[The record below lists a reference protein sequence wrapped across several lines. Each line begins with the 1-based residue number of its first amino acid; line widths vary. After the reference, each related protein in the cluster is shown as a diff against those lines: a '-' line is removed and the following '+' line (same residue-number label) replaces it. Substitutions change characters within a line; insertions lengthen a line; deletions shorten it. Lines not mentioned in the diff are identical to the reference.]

1 MFVLSLPRGKI
12 CNEDRNELP
21 PNGPSPVHSAPQS
34 SSDDWFPYK
43 SHVQFELANFLYRCN
58 QMSQGDTDILL
69 NLINAMLTSHGN
81 HAPFENHSDM
91 HNTIDATTLGEAPW
105 DHFTLSYNGPLP
117 EGVSREDIPGWMTE
131 EHEESGFAT
140 QWLSWKIC
148 IQILT
153 SRISLI
159 ILHIKNIQW
168 MGYINSV
175 TSCQGTGHG
184 NRQWVYYY
192 FSIYSTHPSL
202 HRIWLSKIILRQ

>member
-21 PNGPSPVHSAPQS
+21 PNSPSPVHSAPQS

-131 EHEESGFAT
+131 EHEVWFCNPMTLLENLHSNPDFKDKFDYTPYQEHTVDGLHQFCDFMSGN
-140 QWLSWKIC
+140 WSW
-148 IQILT
+148 QQAV
-153 SRISLI
+153 SL
-159 ILHIKNIQW
+159 LL
-168 MGYINSV
+168 
-175 TSCQGTGHG
+175 
-184 NRQWVYYY
+184 
-192 FSIYSTHPSL
+192 F
-202 HRIWLSKIILRQ
+202 

>member
-1 MFVLSLPRGKI
+1 MFVLSLPIGKI

-21 PNGPSPVHSAPQS
+21 PNSPSPVHSAPQS

-81 HAPFENHSDM
+81 HAPFKNHSDM
-91 HNTIDATTLGEAPW
+91 HNTIDVTTLGEAPW

-131 EHEESGFAT
+131 EHEVWFCNPMTLLEYLLSNPDFKDEFDYTPYQEHTVDGLHQFCDFMSGN
-140 QWLSWKIC
+140 WSW
-148 IQILT
+148 QQAV
-153 SRISLI
+153 SL
-159 ILHIKNIQW
+159 LL
-168 MGYINSV
+168 
-175 TSCQGTGHG
+175 
-184 NRQWVYYY
+184 
-192 FSIYSTHPSL
+192 F
-202 HRIWLSKIILRQ
+202 